1 MGNIMETMEKTKTL
15 TNLDR
20 CDHSDCTAQAF
31 VLVKFLEGELTFC
44 GHHFA
49 KHEEALYNSAYDIID
64 EREFINSKS
73 QSSA

>member
-1 MGNIMETMEKTKTL
+1 MGNIVETMEKTQVL
-15 TNLDR
+15 TPKDR
-20 CDHSDCTAQAF
+20 CDHGGCSAQAF
-31 VLVKFLEGELTFC
+31 TLVKFLDGELFFC
-44 GHHFA
+44 GHHFT